1 MVIHLRGFL
10 RILVVSNTEF
20 KYDLGVVGLG
30 YVGLPLAV
38 ESATSSLNVLGFDI
52 NSERVEMINNGHSP
66 IEDISNEELSQS
78 LKNFHSIT
86 ESKELSQCR
95 NIVISVPTPLTDYQP
110 DLSYVINAAKT
121 VGENLVKNQVVILES
136 TTYPGTTV
144 EVLIPNLEKM
154 SGLKAGEDFF
164 VGYSPERID
173 PGNKVWKFKNTP
185 KVISGINNVS
195 TEKIQSFYESI
206 IDETVLVKGT
216 KEAEMVKLLENTYR
230 HVNIALINE
239 LAILC
244 KMLDIDIWEVVN
256 AAKTKPFGF
265 ESFKPGP
272 GVGGHCIPVDPEY
285 LSFKTRQIGKPVRF
299 VELAQEINNSMPLYV
314 VNQVNEILNKNKI
327 ILNSS
332 KILLMGV
339 AYKKDISDMR
349 ESPAIDIVEL
359 LLDKE
364 VDISYYD
371 PYVEE
376 FKVSGHIINREV
388 DTNSFEDYDML
399 LVLTPHSNFAQ
410 LDFNNLKTIIFDT
423 TGSDFIKSTERI

>member
-1 MVIHLRGFL
+1 MTT
-10 RILVVSNTEF
+10 NTEF
-20 KYDLGVVGLG
+20 EYDLGVVGLG

-38 ESATSSLNVLGFDI
+38 ESSNQGLKVIGYDI
-52 NSERVEMINNGHSP
+52 NPERVEMINDGISP
-66 IEDISNEELSQS
+66 IEDILNDELSNA
-78 LKNFHSIT
+78 LNNFHST
-86 ESKELSQCR
+86 LDSELLSKCQ

-110 DLSYVINAAKT
+110 DLSFVINAAKT
-121 VGENLVKNQVVILES
+121 VGENLVKNQVIILES
-136 TTYPGTTV
+136 TTYPGTTI
-144 EVLIPNLEKM
+144 EVLIPNLENT
-154 SGLKAGEDFF
+154 SQLKAGEDFF

-185 KVISGINNVS
+185 KVVSGINDIS

-206 IDETVLVKGT
+206 IENTVLVKGT

-239 LAILC
+239 LAMLC

-299 VELAQEINNSMPLYV
+299 VELAQEINNSMPAYV
-314 VNQVNEILNKNKI
+314 VGQISEILNKNGK
-327 ILNSS
+327 ILNNS

-339 AYKKDISDMR
+339 AYKNDISDMR
-349 ESPAIDIVEL
+349 ESPAIDITEL
-359 LLDKE
+359 LLEKKVDVSYFDPFVKE
-364 VDISYYD
+364 FS
-371 PYVEE
+371 
-376 FKVSGHIINREV
+376 VSGNEINKE
-388 DTNSFEDYDML
+388 DETNSFDSYDML
-399 LVLTPHSNFAQ
+399 LVLTPHSNFSDI
-410 LDFNNLKTIIFDT
+410 DFTKIKTIIFDT
-423 TGSDFIKSTERI
+423 TGSDFIQSTERL

>member
-1 MVIHLRGFL
+1 M
-10 RILVVSNTEF
+10 VSNTEF

-38 ESATSSLNVLGFDI
+38 EAATSSLNVIGFDI

-66 IEDISNEELSQS
+66 IEDISNEELSES
-78 LKNFHSIT
+78 LQHFHSTT

-110 DLSYVINAAKT
+110 DLSFVVNAAKT

-154 SGLKAGEDFF
+154 SGLKAGEEFF

-173 PGNKVWKFKNTP
+173 PGNEVWKFKNTP

-239 LAILC
+239 LAMLC

-265 ESFKPGP
+265 ESFRPGP

-349 ESPAIDIVEL
+349 ESPAIDIAEL
-359 LLDKE
+359 LLDKD

-423 TGSDFIKSTERI
+423 TGSDFINSTERI

>member
-1 MVIHLRGFL
+1 M
-10 RILVVSNTEF
+10 VSNTEF

-38 ESATSSLNVLGFDI
+38 EAATSSLKVIGFDI

-66 IEDISNEELSQS
+66 IEDISNDELSQS
-78 LKNFHSIT
+78 LQNFHSTIDS
-86 ESKELSQCR
+86 EELSQCR

-154 SGLKAGEDFF
+154 SRLKAGEDFF

-173 PGNKVWKFKNTP
+173 PGNEVWKFKNTP

-195 TEKIQSFYESI
+195 TGKIQSFYESI

-349 ESPAIDIVEL
+349 ESPAIDIAEL
-359 LLDKE
+359 LLDKD

-423 TGSDFIKSTERI
+423 TGSDFINSTERI

>member
-1 MVIHLRGFL
+1 M
-10 RILVVSNTEF
+10 VSNTEF

-38 ESATSSLNVLGFDI
+38 EAATSSLKVIGFDI

-78 LKNFHSIT
+78 LQNFHSTID
-86 ESKELSQCR
+86 SKDLSQCR

-173 PGNKVWKFKNTP
+173 PGNEVWKFKNTP

-349 ESPAIDIVEL
+349 ESPAIDIAEL
-359 LLDKE
+359 LLDKD

-423 TGSDFIKSTERI
+423 TGSDFINSTERI

>member
-1 MVIHLRGFL
+1 MT
-10 RILVVSNTEF
+10 SNSEF
-20 KYDLGVVGLG
+20 EYDLGVVGLG

-38 ESATSSLNVLGFDI
+38 EASIQGLSVIGYDI
-52 NSERVEMINNGHSP
+52 NSERVAMINNGISP
-66 IEDISNEELSQS
+66 IEDISNDELSNALEKFFS
-78 LKNFHSIT
+78 TLDGKLL
-86 ESKELSQCR
+86 SKCQ

-110 DLSYVINAAKT
+110 DLSYVISAAKT
-121 VGENLVKNQVVILES
+121 VGNNLVKNQVVILES
-136 TTYPGTTV
+136 TTYPGTTI
-144 EVLIPNLEKM
+144 EVLIPNLESTSK
-154 SGLKAGEDFF
+154 LKAGEDFF

-185 KVISGINNVS
+185 KVISGINDIS
-195 TEKIQSFYESI
+195 TDKIQSFYESI
-206 IDETVLVKGT
+206 IETTVLVKGT

-239 LAILC
+239 LAMLC

-299 VELAQEINNSMPLYV
+299 VELAQEINNSMPAYV
-314 VNQVNEILNKNKI
+314 VGQISEILNKNGKL
-327 ILNSS
+327 LNNS

-349 ESPAIDIVEL
+349 ESPAIDVTEL
-359 LLDKE
+359 LLEKKVDVSYFDPFVKE
-364 VDISYYD
+364 FSVFGK
-371 PYVEE
+371 E
-376 FKVSGHIINREV
+376 INKE
-388 DTNSFEDYDML
+388 DEINSFDNYDML
-399 LVLTPHSNFAQ
+399 LVLTPHSNFSDI
-410 LDFNNLKTIIFDT
+410 DFSKLKTIIFDT
-423 TGSDFIKSTERI
+423 TGSDFIQSTERI

>member
-1 MVIHLRGFL
+1 M
-10 RILVVSNTEF
+10 VSNTEF

-38 ESATSSLNVLGFDI
+38 EAATSSLKVIGFDI

-66 IEDISNEELSQS
+66 IEDISNDELSQS
-78 LKNFHSIT
+78 LQNFHSTIDS
-86 ESKELSQCR
+86 EELSQCR

-154 SGLKAGEDFF
+154 SRLKAGEDFF

-173 PGNKVWKFKNTP
+173 PGNEVWKFKNTP

-349 ESPAIDIVEL
+349 ESPAIDIAEL
-359 LLDKE
+359 LLDKD

-423 TGSDFIKSTERI
+423 TGSDFINSTERI

>member
-1 MVIHLRGFL
+1 MINN
-10 RILVVSNTEF
+10 SEF
-20 KYDLGVVGLG
+20 EYDLGVVGLG

-38 ESATSSLNVLGFDI
+38 EASIQGLNVIGYDI
-52 NSERVEMINNGHSP
+52 NSKRVEMINNGISP
-66 IEDISNEELSQS
+66 IEDISNDELSNALEKFFS
-78 LKNFHSIT
+78 TLDGKLL
-86 ESKELSQCR
+86 SKCQ

-110 DLSYVINAAKT
+110 DLSYVISAAKT
-121 VGENLVKNQVVILES
+121 VGNNLVKNQVVILES
-136 TTYPGTTV
+136 TTYPGTTI
-144 EVLIPNLEKM
+144 EVLIPNLESTSK
-154 SGLKAGEDFF
+154 LKAGEDFF

-185 KVISGINNVS
+185 KVISGINDIS
-195 TEKIQSFYESI
+195 TDKIQSFYESI
-206 IDETVLVKGT
+206 IETTVLVKGT

-239 LAILC
+239 LAMLC

-299 VELAQEINNSMPLYV
+299 VELAQEINNSMPAYV
-314 VNQVNEILNKNKI
+314 VGQISEILNKNGKL
-327 ILNSS
+327 LNNS

-349 ESPAIDIVEL
+349 ESPATDVTEL
-359 LLDKE
+359 LLEKKVDVSYFDPFVKE
-364 VDISYYD
+364 FSVFGK
-371 PYVEE
+371 E
-376 FKVSGHIINREV
+376 INKE
-388 DTNSFEDYDML
+388 DEINSFDNYDML
-399 LVLTPHSNFAQ
+399 LVLTPHSNFSDI
-410 LDFNNLKTIIFDT
+410 DFSKLKTIIFDT
-423 TGSDFIKSTERI
+423 TGSDFIQSTERI